1 MSIFNLRNVLLGII
15 ATVAMDV
22 LSVAAIKLR
31 LIAPL
36 PPHLIG
42 RWFASVARG
51 KVRHSDIGQVFPI
64 QHEMAIGVPVH
75 YAIGVTLTLVYVL
88 ACSTFGL
95 SPRSPVIALGFAV
108 CTNLFPWL
116 LMFPSMGYGWFGA
129 HGPTGSRLFVSSFL
143 THCFYGFGLW
153 LGASLWLNATEC
165 HSWLAGF
172 DVAIFATTTE

>member
-15 ATVAMDV
+15 ATVTMDV

-51 KVRHSDIGQVFPI
+51 QVLHGDIAQVSPI
-64 QHEMAIGVPVH
+64 QHEMAVAVPVH
-75 YAIGVTLTLVYVL
+75 YAIGVTLALTYLL

-95 SPRSPVIALGFAV
+95 SPRSPVAALVFAL
-108 CTNLFPWL
+108 CTNLLPWL
-116 LMFPSMGYGWFGA
+116 LMFPAMGYGWFGA
-129 HGPTGSRLFVSSFL
+129 HGPTGTRLFASSFL
-143 THCFYGFGLW
+143 THCFYGLGLW
-153 LGASLWLNATEC
+153 LGASL
-165 HSWLAGF
+165 LA
-172 DVAIFATTTE
+172 

>member
-15 ATVAMDV
+15 ATVTMDV

-51 KVRHSDIGQVFPI
+51 QVLHGDIAQVSPI
-64 QHEMAIGVPVH
+64 QHEMAVAVPVH
-75 YAIGVTLTLVYVL
+75 YAIGVTLALTYLL

-95 SPRSPVIALGFAV
+95 SPRSPVTALVFAL
-108 CTNLFPWL
+108 CTNLLPWL
-116 LMFPSMGYGWFGA
+116 LMFPAMGYGWFGA
-129 HGPTGSRLFVSSFL
+129 HGPTGTRLFASSFL
-143 THCFYGFGLW
+143 THCFYGLGLW
-153 LGASLWLNATEC
+153 LGASL
-165 HSWLAGF
+165 LA
-172 DVAIFATTTE
+172 